1 MLGRVVPLSSRA
13 PQTRTRFSLYLDYT
27 AEQKT
32 LRNEL
37 RAYFAEL
44 IDDELL
50 AELDRVEGGG
60 PLYHRAMQQ
69 LGRDGWLGI
78 GWPKEHG
85 GQGRGPIEQ
94 FIFFDEVQ
102 RAGFPIPILTLNT
115 VGPTL
120 LKFGT
125 EEQKATYP
133 PRILEGKCHFSIG
146 YTEPGS
152 GTDLAS
158 LKTSATRDGDEYVI
172 NGQKIWTSLAD
183 HADYIWLACRTDP
196 EAPAHKGISIVI
208 VPADAEGVQITPM
221 HALGE
226 NNVHAV
232 YYDNVRVPVSNL
244 VGEENKG
251 WHLIT
256 TQLNHERVALCS
268 VGPLER
274 ICTETIEWA
283 KRTHDGHGGMLIDL
297 PWVKTNLA
305 RVYAKLEVL
314 KLLNWQQAWGI
325 AEDALSP
332 ADASAIKVYGSELYV
347 EGSRLLME
355 VHGAPGILHHCS
367 EGAILRGR
375 LEKYYRMSLVL
386 TFGGGTNEIQRDI
399 ICQAGLGMPRLGRR

>member
-1 MLGRVVPLSSRA
+1 MY
-13 PQTRTRFSLYLDYT
+13 FDYT
-27 AEQKT
+27 PEQKR
-32 LRNEL
+32 LRDEL
-37 RAYFAEL
+37 RLYFDEL
-44 IDDELL
+44 ISDALL
-50 AELDRVEGGG
+50 AELDQAEGGG
-60 PLYHRAMQQ
+60 PLYQAAMRE
-69 LGRDGWLGI
+69 LGADGWLGI

-102 RAGFPIPILTLNT
+102 RAGFPVPILTLNT

-125 EEQKATYP
+125 EEQKAKYP
-133 PRILEGKCHFSIG
+133 PMILEGRCHFSIG
-146 YTEPGS
+146 YTEPS
-152 GTDLAS
+152 AGTDLAS
-158 LKTSATRDGDEYVI
+158 LKTTAVRDGDDYVI

-196 EAPAHKGISIVI
+196 NAAPHKGISIII
-208 VPADAEGVQITPM
+208 VPADAPGVQITPM
-221 HALGE
+221 RALGE

-232 YYDNVRVPVSNL
+232 YYDNVRVPVKNL
-244 VGEENKG
+244 VGEENNG

-274 ICTETIEWA
+274 IFTETLDWA
-283 KRTHDGHGGMLIDL
+283 KRTPNGQGGNIIDL
-297 PWVKTNLA
+297 PWVQTNLA

-314 KLLNWQQAWGI
+314 KLLNWQQAWSI
-325 AEDALSP
+325 AQDSLSP
-332 ADASAIKVYGSELYV
+332 ADASAIKVYGSEFYV

-355 VHGAPGILHHCS
+355 VHGARGALHHSS
-367 EGAILRGR
+367 EGALLRGR
-375 LEKYYRMSLVL
+375 LERYYRMSLVL

-399 ICQAGLGMPRLGRR
+399 ICQAGLRMPRFGRR

>member
-1 MLGRVVPLSSRA
+1 MY
-13 PQTRTRFSLYLDYT
+13 FDYT
-27 AEQKT
+27 PEQHA
-32 LRNEL
+32 LREEL
-37 RAYFAEL
+37 RDYFGRL
-44 IDDELL
+44 ITEDLI
-50 AELDRVEGGG
+50 AELDEVEGGG
-60 PLYHRAMQQ
+60 PHYHTAMQQ
-69 LGRDGWLGI
+69 LGADGWLGI

-102 RAGFPIPILTLNT
+102 RAGFPVPILTLNT

-125 EEQKATYP
+125 DEQKAKYP
-133 PRILEGKCHFSIG
+133 PKILEGRCHFSIG

-158 LKTSATRDGDEYVI
+158 LQTSAVREGDEYVI

-183 HADYIWLACRTDP
+183 HADYMWLACRTDP
-196 EAPAHKGISIVI
+196 DAPPHKGISIII

-232 YYDNVRVPVSNL
+232 YYDNVRVPVANL
-244 VGEENKG
+244 VGEENSG

-256 TQLNHERVALCS
+256 TQLNHERVALCA

-274 ICTETIEWA
+274 IFTETVEWA
-283 KRTHDGHGGMLIDL
+283 KQTDDRAGARIIDL

-325 AEDALSP
+325 ARDKLSP
-332 ADASAIKVYGSELYV
+332 ADASAIKVYGSEFYV

-355 VHGAPGILHHCS
+355 VQGAAGTLRHGS

-386 TFGGGTNEIQRDI
+386 TFGGGTNEVQRDI
-399 ICQAGLGMPRLGRR
+399 ICQAGLRMPRLGRR

>member
-1 MLGRVVPLSSRA
+1 MY
-13 PQTRTRFSLYLDYT
+13 FDYT
-27 AEQKT
+27 REQKA
-32 LRNEL
+32 LRDEL
-37 RAYFAEL
+37 RAYLDAL
-44 IDDELL
+44 ITEDLL
-50 AELDRVEGGG
+50 AELRAGEGGG
-60 PLYHRAMQQ
+60 PLYHRAIQRM
-69 LGRDGWLGI
+69 GGDGWLGI

-102 RAGFPIPILTLNT
+102 RAGFPVPILTLNT

-125 EEQKATYP
+125 DAQKEDYP
-133 PRILEGKCHFSIG
+133 PRILAGKCHFSIG

-158 LKTSATRDGDEYVI
+158 LRTSAVREGDQYVI
-172 NGQKIWTSLAD
+172 RGQKIWTSLAD

-196 EAPAHKGISIVI
+196 EAPPHKGISILI
-208 VPADAEGVQITPM
+208 VPADAPGVEITPM
-221 HALGE
+221 HALGQ

-232 YYDNVRVPVSNL
+232 YYDDVRVPVGNL
-244 VGEENKG
+244 VGNENEG

-274 ICTETIEWA
+274 LLEETIDWA
-283 KRTHDGHGGMLIDL
+283 KTAPNGSGGSVADL
-297 PWVKTNLA
+297 PWVRTHLA

-314 KLLNWQQAWGI
+314 KLLNWQQAWSI
-325 AEDALSP
+325 AEDRLSP
-332 ADASAIKVYGSELYV
+332 ADASAIKVYGSEFYV
-347 EGSRLLME
+347 EASRLLME
-355 VHGAPGILHHCS
+355 IHGAAGCLDSSS
-367 EGAILRGR
+367 EGALLKGR
-375 LEKYYRMSLVL
+375 LERYYRMSLVL

-399 ICQAGLGMPRLGRR
+399 ICQAGLRMPRLGRR

>member
-1 MLGRVVPLSSRA
+1 M
-13 PQTRTRFSLYLDYT
+13 YIDYT
-27 AEQKT
+27 PEQEA
-32 LRNEL
+32 LRDEL
-37 RAYFAEL
+37 RAYFVDL
-44 IDDELL
+44 ISDELL
-50 AELDRVEGGG
+50 AELDEVEGGG
-60 PLYHRAMQQ
+60 PLYHKAMRQ
-69 LGRDGWLGI
+69 LGADGWLGI

-125 EEQKATYP
+125 DEQKAKYP
-133 PRILEGKCHFSIG
+133 PKILEGKCHFSIG

-158 LKTSATRDGDEYVI
+158 LTTSAVRDGDEYVI

-183 HADYIWLACRTDP
+183 HADYMWLAVRTDP
-196 EAPAHKGISIVI
+196 DAPPHKGISMII

-226 NNVHAV
+226 NNVHAC
-232 YYDNVRVPVSNL
+232 YYDNVRVPVGNL
-244 VGEENKG
+244 VGGENNG

-268 VGPLER
+268 VGPLEK
-274 ICTETIEWA
+274 IYTETIEWA
-283 KRTHDGHGGMLIDL
+283 KTTPNGDGGMVIDL

-325 AEDALSP
+325 AKDTLSP
-332 ADASAIKVYGSELYV
+332 ADASTIKVFGAEFYV

-355 VHGAPGILHHCS
+355 VHGAAGVLHHSS
-367 EGAILRGR
+367 EGALLRGR

-399 ICQAGLGMPRLGRR
+399 ICQAGLRMPRLGRR

>member
-1 MLGRVVPLSSRA
+1 
-13 PQTRTRFSLYLDYT
+13 
-27 AEQKT
+27 
-32 LRNEL
+32 
-37 RAYFAEL
+37 
-44 IDDELL
+44 
-50 AELDRVEGGG
+50 
-60 PLYHRAMQQ
+60 AMQR
-69 LGRDGWLGI
+69 LGADGWLGI

-125 EEQKATYP
+125 AEQKAKYP
-133 PRILEGKCHFSIG
+133 PKILEGTCHFSIG
-146 YTEPGS
+146 YTEPGA

-158 LKTSATRDGDEYVI
+158 LQTSAVRDGDDYVI

-183 HADYIWLACRTDP
+183 HADYMWLACRTDP
-196 EAPAHKGISIVI
+196 DAPPHKGISIII
-208 VPADAEGVQITPM
+208 VPADAEGVQITAM

-232 YYDNVRVPVSNL
+232 YYDNVRVPVENI
-244 VGEENKG
+244 VGGENEG
-251 WHLIT
+251 WRLIT

-268 VGPLER
+268 VGPLEK
-274 ICTETIEWA
+274 ICTETIAWA
-283 KRTHDGHGGMLIDL
+283 KKTPNGDGGMLIDL
-297 PWVKTNLA
+297 PWVKSNLA

-325 AEDALSP
+325 AKDTLSP
-332 ADASAIKVYGSELYV
+332 ADASAIKVFGSEFYV

-355 VHGAPGILHHCS
+355 VHGAAGVLHHSS
-367 EGAILRGR
+367 EGALLRGR

-399 ICQAGLGMPRLGRR
+399 ICQAGLRMPRLGRR

>member
-1 MLGRVVPLSSRA
+1 MYIGARIPRVISKGASG
-13 PQTRTRFSLYLDYT
+13 
-27 AEQKT
+27 
-32 LRNEL
+32 N
-37 RAYFAEL
+37 
-44 IDDELL
+44 
-50 AELDRVEGGG
+50 
-60 PLYHRAMQQ
+60 
-69 LGRDGWLGI
+69 
-78 GWPKEHG
+78 
-85 GQGRGPIEQ
+85 

-125 EEQKATYP
+125 DEQKAEYP
-133 PRILEGKCHFSIG
+133 PKILEGKCHFSIG
-146 YTEPGS
+146 YTEPES

-158 LKTSATRDGDEYVI
+158 LQTSAVREGDQYVI

-183 HADYIWLACRTDP
+183 HADYMWLACRTDP
-196 EAPAHKGISIVI
+196 DAPPHKGISIII

-232 YYDNVRVPVSNL
+232 YYDNVRVPVGNL
-244 VGEENKG
+244 VGGENKG

-268 VGPLER
+268 VGPLEK
-274 ICTETIEWA
+274 IYTQTIEWA
-283 KRTHDGHGGMLIDL
+283 KGAPNGDGGMVIDL

-325 AEDALSP
+325 AEDKLSP
-332 ADASAIKVYGSELYV
+332 ADASAIKVFGSEFYV

-355 VHGAPGILHHCS
+355 VHGAAGILHHSS
-367 EGAILRGR
+367 EATLLRGR

-399 ICQAGLGMPRLGRR
+399 ICQAGLRMPRLGRR

>member
-1 MLGRVVPLSSRA
+1 M
-13 PQTRTRFSLYLDYT
+13 FFDYT
-27 AEQKT
+27 DEQKA
-32 LRNEL
+32 LLDEL
-37 RAYFAEL
+37 RAYFDDL
-44 IDDELL
+44 ITDELED
-50 AELDRVEGGG
+50 ELNGAEGGG
-60 PLYHRAMQQ
+60 PLYHQAMQR
-69 LGRDGWLGI
+69 LGKDGWLGI

-102 RAGFPIPILTLNT
+102 RAGFPVPILTLNT

-125 EEQKATYP
+125 DAQKAKYP
-133 PRILEGKCHFSIG
+133 PKILEGRCHFSIG
-146 YTEPGS
+146 YTEPAS

-158 LKTSATRDGDEYVI
+158 LKTTAVRDGDEYVI

-183 HADYIWLACRTDP
+183 HADYMWLACRTDP
-196 EAPAHKGISIVI
+196 DAPAHKGISIII
-208 VPADAEGVQITPM
+208 VPADADGVQITPM

-232 YYDNVRVPVSNL
+232 YYDNVRVPVENL
-244 VGEENKG
+244 VGAENNG

-268 VGPLER
+268 VGPLGR
-274 ICTETIEWA
+274 IFTETVAWA
-283 KRTHDGHGGMLIDL
+283 ENTPNGEGGTIADL
-297 PWVKTNLA
+297 PWVRTNLA

-314 KLLNWQQAWGI
+314 KLLNWQQAWSI
-325 AEDALSP
+325 ARDKLSP
-332 ADASAIKVYGSELYV
+332 ADASAIKVYGSEFYV

-355 VHGAPGILHHCS
+355 IHGAAGTLHHSS
-367 EGAILRGR
+367 EAALLRGR

-399 ICQAGLGMPRLGRR
+399 ICQAGLRMPRLGRR

>member
-1 MLGRVVPLSSRA
+1 M
-13 PQTRTRFSLYLDYT
+13 FIDYT
-27 AEQKT
+27 PDQLA
-32 LRNEL
+32 LRDEL
-37 RAYFAEL
+37 RAYLDE
-44 IDDELL
+44 IITDELL
-50 AELDRVEGGG
+50 TELDTNEGGG
-60 PLYHRAMQQ
+60 PLYHKTIQKMGA
-69 LGRDGWLGI
+69 DGWLGI

-85 GQGRGPIEQ
+85 GQERGPIEQ

-102 RAGFPIPILTLNT
+102 RAGFPVPILTLNT

-125 EEQKATYP
+125 EEQKKKYP
-133 PRILEGKCHFSIG
+133 PEILKGRCHFSIG
-146 YTEPGS
+146 YTEPQS

-158 LKTSATRDGDEYVI
+158 LRTTAVRDGDEYVI

-183 HADYIWLACRTDP
+183 HADYMWLACRTDP
-196 EAPAHKGISIVI
+196 NAPPHKGISIII
-208 VPADAEGVQITPM
+208 VPADAEGVQVTPI

-244 VGEENKG
+244 VGKEHGG

-268 VGPLER
+268 VGPLEK
-274 ICTETIEWA
+274 IADDTIAWA
-283 KRTHDGHGGMLIDL
+283 KQTPNGQGGNVIDL

-305 RVYAKLEVL
+305 RVYAKLEAL
-314 KLLNWQQAWGI
+314 KLLNWQQAWNI
-325 AEDALSP
+325 ARDTLSP

-347 EGSRLLME
+347 EASRLLME
-355 VHGAPGILHHCS
+355 VQGAAGLLHHS
-367 EGAILRGR
+367 SAGAVMRGR

-399 ICQAGLGMPRLGRR
+399 ICQAGLRMPRLQRG

>member
-1 MLGRVVPLSSRA
+1 M
-13 PQTRTRFSLYLDYT
+13 YCDYT
-27 AEQKT
+27 PEQKA
-32 LRNEL
+32 LQQEL
-37 RAYFAEL
+37 RAYFDDLITEEL
-44 IDDELL
+44 V
-50 AELDRVEGGG
+50 AELDQSEGGG
-60 PLYHRAMQQ
+60 PLYHQAMRK
-69 LGRDGWLGI
+69 LGTDGWLGI

-125 EEQKATYP
+125 EAQKAEYP
-133 PRILEGKCHFSIG
+133 PKILRGECHFSIG

-158 LKTSATRDGDEYVI
+158 LKTTAKRDGDDYVI
-172 NGQKIWTSLAD
+172 RGQKIWTSLAD

-196 EAPAHKGISIVI
+196 QAKPHEGISIII
-208 VPADAEGVQITPM
+208 VPADADGVQITPM
-221 HALGE
+221 QALGE

-232 YYDNVRVPVSNL
+232 FYDDVRVPTDNL
-244 VGEENKG
+244 VGEENRG

-274 ICTETIEWA
+274 IFRETVEWA
-283 KRTHDGHGGMLIDL
+283 RKTPDGHGGKLIDV
-297 PWVKTNLA
+297 PWVQTHLA

-314 KLLNWQQAWGI
+314 KLLNWQQAWSI
-325 AEDALSP
+325 AQDALAP
-332 ADASAIKVYGSELYV
+332 ADASAIKVFGSEFYV

-355 VHGAPGILHHCS
+355 VHGAAGALHHSS

-386 TFGGGTNEIQRDI
+386 TFGGGTNEVQRDI
-399 ICQAGLGMPRLGRR
+399 ICQAGLRMPRLGRR